1 MFKEKVFISDGLMT
15 NLHYRLSHLNVRQ
28 KSMGSLEEPVALHS
42 RSQSHP
48 NPIPQSQSQPKA
60 ESKALLRNQPEV

>member
-28 KSMGSLEEPVALHS
+28 KSMSSLEEPVALHS

-48 NPIPQSQSQPKA
+48 NPIPQSQPKA